1 MRPYLIFLLVDLILL
16 VAYPILYVIDRLRR
30 FFQIHR

>member
-1 MRPYLIFLLVDLILL
+1 MKPYLIFLLVDLILL

-30 FFQIHR
+30 FFHSNR

>member
-1 MRPYLIFLLVDLILL
+1 MKPYLIFLLVDLILL

-30 FFQIHR
+30 LFQTHR

>member
-1 MRPYLIFLLVDLILL
+1 MKPYLIFLLVDLILL

-30 FFQIHR
+30 FFQAHR

>member
-1 MRPYLIFLLVDLILL
+1 MRPYLIFLLVDLVLL

-30 FFQIHR
+30 FFQIRR